1 MFAHYLTTAFR
12 NLYKHKFYSSIS
24 ILGLATGMAVCL
36 LVFAFVNHER
46 GFDSM
51 HPDGSRLYRLT
62 WEDLGSSTRFATF
75 QNPMGPLLAAGLP
88 EIESQSRFL
97 MRETLISVADSSH
110 YIDVNMVDN
119 NYFEMFKHQ
128 SFIGNPDAAIE
139 DLNSAILT
147 VAAAERLFGET
158 DVVGQVFT
166 LNNEFDY
173 TVAAVIQNNPTN
185 SHLVANLFI
194 NLNNAPR
201 IFHIDNVLEQVRSD
215 IVYQYVKL
223 YSSAN
228 LTELEVKTAN
238 YIRDNIDPTYDRK
251 VHYQALSDI
260 HFTTYFQNEIP
271 TSDPLTGVTKPFRER
286 SDLLIFSAAALLTLL
301 IATLNFINLFVVQ
314 GFRRSREIGVRCI
327 VGATR
332 LEVVRQ
338 FYFEILLMSLIAMLF
353 AVSIYQAVTPIFA
366 SIVSIPESSF
376 ALFPEKILA
385 LLGLAIG
392 VGLLAGFYPALLLA
406 GIGTVRALRAQ
417 LAESIGS
424 SKFRSALVVAQFSIS
439 IGLIIAASVVNSQIQ
454 FAFTKPLG
462 FNPQN
467 VVLVDMGNREAS
479 AEYVNL
485 YNQLNA
491 EPDIESVTVGSQ
503 VPTQSLG
510 EGALFSTTGG
520 TANFP
525 YSTRRVNAGTD
536 YFKTLG
542 IEMVAGRDFN
552 QEIQSDR
559 LSRASADQPFYAGV
573 ILNETA
579 ARAMG
584 WTNPNDA
591 IGKQITGDIPGIV
604 FTATI
609 IGVASDMH
617 YQSIRTQVEPVSYL
631 YIATRGT
638 MAIRFKAGRASSALS
653 AIDRVWNQNV
663 PNFPIQRSFLVD
675 DYEKLYSGENRSFRL
690 FTVLSLVAIVI
701 ASLGLFALASSV
713 TEQRIKEIGIRKVLG
728 ATVTSIASMLAWKFS
743 KLVIF
748 SNLLAWPL
756 AWLFMDHWL
765 GNFPYRTDISASV
778 FLLAGLI
785 TFAVAILTTFQR
797 VYVVA
802 TRNPIISLRM
812 DS

>member
-1 MFAHYLTTAFR
+1 MFAHYLITALR
-12 NLYKHKFYSSIS
+12 NLGRNKFYSSIS

-36 LVFAFVNHER
+36 LVLAFVNHER

-88 EIESQSRFL
+88 EIESESRFL
-97 MRETLISVADSSH
+97 MRETLITVADRSD
-110 YIDVNMVDN
+110 YIDISMVDN
-119 NYFEMFKHQ
+119 NYFEMFTHQ
-128 SFIGNPDAAIE
+128 SFIGDPDTAIE
-139 DLNSAILT
+139 DLNSAVLT
-147 VAAAERLFGET
+147 IAAAESLFGET
-158 DVVGQVFT
+158 DAVGRVFT
-166 LNNEFDY
+166 LNKEFDY
-173 TVAAVIQNNPTN
+173 TVAAVIENNPTN
-185 SHLVANLFI
+185 SHLVANVFI

-201 IFHIDNVLEQVRSD
+201 IYHIDTVLEQVRSD

-228 LTELEVKTAN
+228 IAELEVKTAK
-238 YIRDNIDPTYDRK
+238 YIRENIDPTYDRR
-251 VHYQALSDI
+251 VHYQALNDI
-260 HFTTYFQNEIP
+260 HFTTFLQNEIP
-271 TSDPLTGVTKPFRER
+271 TSDSLTGVTKPFRER
-286 SDLLIFSAAALLTLL
+286 SDLVIFSAAALLTLF

-327 VGATR
+327 IGATR

-353 AVSIYQAVTPIFA
+353 AVSIYQAVTPMFA
-366 SIVSIPESSF
+366 SIVSIPESAF
-376 ALFPEKILA
+376 ALFPEKLLA

-406 GIGTVRALRAQ
+406 GIGPVRALRAQ
-417 LAESIGS
+417 LAVSIGS
-424 SKFRSALVVAQFSIS
+424 SKLRSVLVVTQFSIS

-479 AEYVNL
+479 AEYVSL

-520 TANFP
+520 ADFP
-525 YSTRRVNAGTD
+525 FSTRRVNAGTD

-542 IEMVAGRDFN
+542 IEMVAGREFSID
-552 QEIQSDR
+552 IRSDR
-559 LSRASADQPFYAGV
+559 LSRADANQPFYAGV

-579 ARAMG
+579 ARSMG
-584 WTNPNDA
+584 WTNPDDA

-604 FTATI
+604 FTGTI
-609 IGVASDMH
+609 IGVAGDMH

-638 MAIRFKAGRASSALS
+638 MAIKFKAGRAASALS

-675 DYEKLYSGENRSFRL
+675 DYERLYAGENRSFRL
-690 FTVLSLVAIVI
+690 FTALSLVAIVI

-713 TEQRIKEIGIRKVLG
+713 TERRIKEIGIRKVLG
-728 ATVTSIASMLAWKFS
+728 ATVASIATMLAWKFS
-743 KLVIF
+743 KLVILA
-748 SNLLAWPL
+748 NLLAWPL
-756 AWLFMDHWL
+756 AWLFMERWL

-785 TFAVAILTTFQR
+785 TFAVAMLTTFQR
-797 VYVVA
+797 VYTVA
-802 TRNPIISLRM
+802 TRNPITALRM